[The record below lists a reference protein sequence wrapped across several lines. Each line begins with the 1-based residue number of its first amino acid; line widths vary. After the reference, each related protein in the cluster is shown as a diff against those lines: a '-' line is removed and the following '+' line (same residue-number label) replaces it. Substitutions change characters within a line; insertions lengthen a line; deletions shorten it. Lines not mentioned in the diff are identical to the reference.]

1 MSGKK
6 TVSSNE
12 TVSNKTLSNETLS
25 NKTLSSETMSNESLS
40 SVGNWGNTSGNGGNS
55 VVVVLG
61 TSMDWDWVG
70 HCNRLCVGNLDWY
83 SYWLGNGSG
92 YLDLIDLSIGVFDD
106 GTGMEGSIN
115 KVGDILLYLDF
126 LDLDCDFWGMMGHLG
141 EEDRGRSNG
150 RGRERRLVDGGG
162 GTSNVGLCAVVGLLV
177 DGDCHM
183 LLGEWNLD
191 FLRWQSNSILLWS
204 GLDNVVSYAN
214 LGSGV
219 SDSVRDS
226 TN

>member
-1 MSGKK
+1 MS
-6 TVSSNE
+6 SIS
-12 TVSNKTLSNETLS
+12 
-25 NKTLSSETMSNESLS
+25 
-40 SVGNWGNTSGNGGNS
+40 GNCSTSGNGSNS
-55 VVVVLG
+55 MVVVLC
-61 TSMDWDWVG
+61 SSVDWDWVG
-70 HCNRLCVGNLDWY
+70 YWDRLCIGNLHWY

-92 YLDLIDLSIGVFDD
+92 YLDLLDLRLGVLDD

-126 LDLDCDFWGMMGHLG
+126 LGLDCDLWGIMGHLG
-141 EEDRGRSNG
+141 EEDRWGSNSG
-150 RGRERRLVDGGG
+150 GREGRLMDGGG
-162 GTSNVGLCAVVGLLV
+162 GTSDVGLCAIVGLLV

-183 LLGEWNLD
+183 LLGDGNLNL
-191 FLRWQSNSILLWS
+191 LRWESNSILLWS

-219 SDSVRDS
+219 SDMLRDS

>member
-12 TVSNKTLSNETLS
+12 TVSNETLS
-25 NKTLSSETMSNESLS
+25 NKSLS
-40 SVGNWGNTSGNGGNS
+40 SNKTVVSSIGNWGNTSGNGGNSS

-141 EEDRGRSNG
+141 EKDRGRSNG

-191 FLRWQSNSILLWS
+191 LLRWQSNSILLWS

-214 LGSGV
+214 LGSSGV
-219 SDSVRDS
+219 SDMLRDS